1 MAERVDERVGER
13 VGERMGERVGERVG
27 EGAAA
32 SISSRGERGCQLWHA
47 MAGEDALCRAW
58 RHQGRPQAASG
69 STFPL
74 LAVGSRC
81 VLQMARV
88 HHGEL
93 QNA

>member
-1 MAERVDERVGER
+1 
-13 VGERMGERVGERVG
+13 
-27 EGAAA
+27 
-32 SISSRGERGCQLWHA
+32 